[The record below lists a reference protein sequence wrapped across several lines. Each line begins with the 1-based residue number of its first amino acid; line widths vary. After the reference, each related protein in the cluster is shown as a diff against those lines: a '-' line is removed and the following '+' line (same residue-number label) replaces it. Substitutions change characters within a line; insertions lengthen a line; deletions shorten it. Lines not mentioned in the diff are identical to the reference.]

1 MAVSTTGLAAGRGP
15 TAIFHLSKSVTSFCG
30 LGDVARSP
38 FAWRD
43 ESMDFRVSAHQ
54 FGLDPATRL
63 RLPPHCDRR
72 DRLGAAVTIVVIIFL
87 SAGAAGVRA
96 EVRRTRKPR

>member
-30 LGDVARSP
+30 VGDVARSP

-72 DRLGAAVTIVVIIFL
+72 DRIGCRGHNSRDHLPFKW
-87 SAGAAGVRA
+87 S
-96 EVRRTRKPR
+96 RRGSV